1 MQRSEPRDLVTP
13 RVRAFLA
20 DRYPGSRGE
29 LARLGVDDPLWAVV
43 SSMVLLELVDFLETA
58 YRIEVEPLDY
68 VPENFATLASVAR
81 FVGTRIAATGAPGAS

>member
-1 MQRSEPRDLVTP
+1 MMPRRDRVAQ
-13 RVRAFLA
+13 RVRSFLA
-20 DRYPGSRGE
+20 DRYPGSRAE
-29 LARLGVDDPLWAVV
+29 LARLGLDDPLWGVV